1 MGRDSQKIQI
11 TASSLAGHE
20 SFNKIKLEDKLET
33 PKTNAGM
40 LTEKFMMNNFWEN
53 SPNQICNLTTQQ
65 YNKLYQQIHSLIRR
79 RNLIEFLNEK
89 EEDES
94 VPAETV
100 VGQVSASSANGEFC
114 GNCTYLS
121 CTESEQNSS
130 PDKKGDIHFCYLFK
144 SIIFHRG
151 QHPNLPKLDGCKII
165 GKR

>member
-1 MGRDSQKIQI
+1 LEHNEFIELVEKRAEDKMLKTG
-11 TASSLAGHE
+11 
-20 SFNKIKLEDKLET
+20 KLEGSHYAAMKEIQ
-33 PKTNAGM
+33 K
-40 LTEKFMMNNFWEN
+40 E
-53 SPNQICNLTTQQ
+53 
-65 YNKLYQQIHSLIRR
+65 
-79 RNLIEFLNEK
+79 LN
-89 EEDES
+89 ES